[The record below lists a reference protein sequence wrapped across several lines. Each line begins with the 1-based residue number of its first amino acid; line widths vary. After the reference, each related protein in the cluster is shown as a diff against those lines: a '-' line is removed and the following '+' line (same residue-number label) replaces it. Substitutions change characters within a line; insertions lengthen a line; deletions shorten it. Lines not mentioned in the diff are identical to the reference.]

1 MANHYQTIALS
12 SGGVTQTKNVET
24 GDTLYITAVPPSNR
38 TNPTPQIFVQTT
50 NCSSNVASDS
60 SSPYNFTI
68 TNFTSSTYSAYIFF
82 ADSDNSTTVYQGTVS
97 GSVSSASVTA
107 PTASSVTFDN
117 PASANTTA
125 TVNLSASGSGGTLE
139 YACEV
144 GDTTPDNWQTS
155 STFTISRGSGTVYAQ
170 ARRSSTATSNTVSAT
185 RPGFL
190 TGDTAVAASNS
201 TIANGATS
209 ASTTLSS
216 ATAGETYAVRV
227 NNGSSNLATRTGNGA
242 ISFTSSLP
250 SSGNTSTYEIFVR
263 RPTSTGGDGTTY
275 TATNDTFTVSMSSPA
290 QDTTPNAFSFT
301 DKTGDADTVQN
312 SYVQITGINAATTV
326 SRTSGGATFAVVGTS
341 QTPSSGNFGTS
352 NTTITNNQYL
362 HVKQTTSSTYNAVLS
377 TVMNVGG
384 VTDTWVVTTN
394 PAPGDGT
401 PENYSF
407 TDVTTALS
415 TVAYAATQITGI
427 SQSITVS
434 RTSGAA
440 VFAISNSGTTTPN
453 SSGFSSSNKTITNN
467 QYIWLK
473 QTSSS
478 SNSTTLTSQFSAG
491 GVSAS
496 WNLTTVAASGS
507 SGAGFG
513 LQIFPPTGTIARLD
527 TTDRTARVLGVFTGT
542 LAAGGGSATF
552 TQPGFS
558 ASDTTIGVE
567 WQTSGDHQY
576 VSLSSSGTSLTV
588 TRANDPSSFSNNYQ
602 VRIFRI

>member
-50 NCSSNVASDS
+50 NCSSNVASDD

-190 TGDTAVAASNS
+190 TGDTAVSASNS

-602 VRIFRI
+602 VRIFRV